1 MFGSCQK
8 INLRTWPRRDIFSF
22 FSSLDQPFYSVCF
35 RVDVTQLHAYTKARG
50 LSFYYAMTY
59 LVTQAVNEVENLRY
73 TIRGGSVYLLDRRT
87 PSFTD
92 LKKGSELFHIVT
104 MPCEGSIETFCQAA
118 RDRSAAQECFFDPN
132 AERDHLIYFSCL
144 PWIDL
149 TALTNERDLSAPQ
162 AKDDSVPR
170 IAWGRF
176 TPSGDDRSELGISV
190 EVNHR
195 LIDGVHIGMF
205 AKALSRLIDALA

>member
-1 MFGSCQK
+1 MEK
-8 INLRTWPRRDIFSF
+8 IDIGAWDRKELFDF
-22 FSSLDQPFYSVCF
+22 FSSVSGPFYMVTF
-35 RVDVTQLHAYTKARG
+35 RQDVTKLCRYAKARG
-50 LSFYYAMTY
+50 LSFYYALVY
-59 LVTQAVNEVENLRY
+59 LCTQAVNSVPAFQY
-73 TIRGGSVYLLDRRT
+73 TIRGDGVYRLERRM

-118 RDRSAAQECFFDPN
+118 RDRSAAQNCFIDPN